1 MNVNFR
7 RGQIVKVSQKQSDG
21 KRERV
26 VSFTG
31 KVMKSRGEGQNKMLT
46 VRQNLE
52 GVEVD
57 RIFSPFAPHIVS
69 VEEVIDKRHR
79 ASTSQ

>member
-1 MNVNFR
+1 MDQKIK
-7 RGQIVKVSQKQSDG
+7 RGLLVKVSQKQSDG

-31 KVMKSRGEGQNKMLT
+31 KVIKARGAGSNQMLT

-52 GVEVD
+52 GIDVD
-57 RIFSPFAPHIVS
+57 RIFSPLAPHIVS
-69 VEEVIDKRHR
+69 VEIVPAR
-79 ASTSQ
+79 AGK